1 MSVQPLVSE
10 EVLNRVKGWRPYVEA
25 KLGFR
30 NYWYPVLF
38 QGDVKE
44 GQPVEIKLLGESMLI
59 NRIDGQLHA
68 IKNQCLHR
76 GVPFSRRL
84 QCLSK
89 GTITCW
95 YHGWTYE
102 WDGGRLCDII
112 TNPQSAQ
119 IGKHHLRTYP
129 VREAKGMIFVYVGD
143 AEAHDLRLDVPPG
156 FLDADVA
163 IHGISRVVKS
173 NWRLGAENGF
183 DAGHVYIHKDS
194 VLIRGNDI
202 AMPLGFS
209 PVKPGKSTKAVEDE
223 GGPKGLYDL
232 LGERSIPVFE
242 GTIGGTAVVHG
253 HMGKKRVADN
263 ISIWLPGVLKVDPWP
278 EEGLTQFEWYV
289 PIDATTHYYIQTL
302 GKRVTN
308 PEEAAAFQR
317 EFEDKWVSLALRGFN
332 DDDVMAR
339 EALQTF
345 YEDDS
350 GWIEETLYEP
360 DVAIVEWRRLASKHN
375 RGIQRLEHL

>member
-1 MSVQPLVSE
+1 MRSSQSREDGMSVQPLVSE

-38 QGDVKE
+38 QGDVEE

-68 IKNQCLHR
+68 IKNRCLHR

-112 TNPQSAQ
+112 TNPTSAQ
-119 IGKHHLRTYP
+119 IGKHRLRTYP

-143 AEAHDLRLDVPPG
+143 ADAHDLRLDVPPG

-209 PVKPGKSTKAVEDE
+209 PVKPGK
-223 GGPKGLYDL
+223 
-232 LGERSIPVFE
+232 
-242 GTIGGTAVVHG
+242 
-253 HMGKKRVADN
+253 
-263 ISIWLPGVLKVDPWP
+263 
-278 EEGLTQFEWYV
+278 
-289 PIDATTHYYIQTL
+289 
-302 GKRVTN
+302 
-308 PEEAAAFQR
+308 
-317 EFEDKWVSLALRGFN
+317 
-332 DDDVMAR
+332 
-339 EALQTF
+339 
-345 YEDDS
+345 
-350 GWIEETLYEP
+350 
-360 DVAIVEWRRLASKHN
+360 
-375 RGIQRLEHL
+375 